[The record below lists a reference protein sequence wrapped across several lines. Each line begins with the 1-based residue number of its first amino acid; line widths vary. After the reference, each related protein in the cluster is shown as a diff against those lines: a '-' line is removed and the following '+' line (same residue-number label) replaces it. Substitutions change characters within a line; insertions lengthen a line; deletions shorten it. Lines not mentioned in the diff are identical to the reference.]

1 MAGDRERLARAA
13 NTAGSAAAATGSEE
27 DTDEEKR

>member
-13 NTAGSAAAATGSEE
+13 DAAGRAAAGASGEE
-27 DTDEEKR
+27 DTDEEKS